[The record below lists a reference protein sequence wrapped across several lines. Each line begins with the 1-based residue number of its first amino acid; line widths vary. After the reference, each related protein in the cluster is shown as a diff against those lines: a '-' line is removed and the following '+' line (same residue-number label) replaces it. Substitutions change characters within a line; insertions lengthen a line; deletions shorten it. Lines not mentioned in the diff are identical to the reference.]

1 MVSQDLRA
9 LKPWSISSFRP
20 NLGAM
25 SIQLKRSLFLG
36 GSAILTLVSACESQ
50 KAKYEGPYAAEVAA
64 AVPMIEKSV
73 GLKYKTPPKIEM
85 RSKDQVREF
94 VTKQFKDSLAM
105 HDIAG
110 QEAAYKRLGMIPDT
124 LKLQPFLTSLLEEQI
139 VGYYD
144 PHTKVLYVV
153 DGAPKDMAAMTITH
167 ELIHALQDQYISL
180 DSVQKIRDDNDR
192 LTAAQSVFE
201 GQAVYEQISIMLGG
215 TNIAINLP
223 GGWDRIREMIR
234 ETQGSMPIFAAA
246 PKVIQET
253 LIFPYLSGAEFYRNY
268 KERKPGSIIYKDM
281 PVSTE
286 QIIHPAAFFVTRD
299 NPTRVALGTLSNATK
314 VYDNDLGEFETRL
327 FLFQQ
332 LNDQNEAV
340 RGATGWDGDRYAV
353 VNTPQGQGIVWLT
366 VWDSPVAAGEF
377 FHLAGQAVE
386 SRYSAKAATGSTDLI
401 KKYSAAG
408 RTVQVST
415 TEIQGRPVV
424 LYVDVPSGAN
434 TNIINAGQVTLKK

>member
-1 MVSQDLRA
+1 MIVQLRRVLA
-9 LKPWSISSFRP
+9 LA
-20 NLGAM
+20 GAG
-25 SIQLKRSLFLG
+25 L
-36 GSAILTLVSACESQ
+36 LTLVSACESQ
-50 KAKYEGPYAAEVAA
+50 KPKYEGPYAAEVAQ
-64 AVPMIEKSV
+64 AVPMIEKAV
-73 GLKYKTPPKIEM
+73 GLKFKTPPKIET
-85 RSKDQVREF
+85 RSKEQVREF
-94 VTKQFKDSLAM
+94 VTKQFTDSLAK

-144 PHTKVLYVV
+144 PHTKILYVV
-153 DGAPKDMAAMTITH
+153 DGSPKDMAQLTITH
-167 ELIHALQDQYISL
+167 ELVHALQDQYISL

-192 LTAAQSVFE
+192 LSAAQSVFE

-215 TNIAINLP
+215 SNIAINLP

-234 ETQGSMPIFAAA
+234 ENQSSMPIFAAA

-268 KERKPGSIIYKDM
+268 KERKPGSNIYNDM

-299 NPTRVALGTLSNATK
+299 NPTRVTLGALNNASE
-314 VYDNDLGEFETRL
+314 VYENDLGEFETRL

-366 VWDSPVAAGEF
+366 VWDSQVEAGEF
-377 FHLAGQAVE
+377 YHLADQAVQA
-386 SRYSAKAATGSTDLI
+386 RYSTKPAGGSNDLV

-415 TEIQGRPVV
+415 LEIKGRPVV
-424 LYVDVPSGAN
+424 IYADVPARGASAARRCRLRSTRQARN
-434 TNIINAGQVTLKK
+434 RW

>member
-1 MVSQDLRA
+1 MSTQPRQNLLLASGA
-9 LKPWSISSFRP
+9 LLAFATACQSEKP
-20 NLGAM
+20 
-25 SIQLKRSLFLG
+25 
-36 GSAILTLVSACESQ
+36 
-50 KAKYEGPYAAEVAA
+50 KYQGPYAAEVAE
-64 AVPMIEKSV
+64 AVPMIEKAV
-73 GLKYKTPPKIEM
+73 GLKYKTPPRIET
-85 RSKDQVREF
+85 RSKAQVREF
-94 VTKQFKDSLAM
+94 VMKQLTDSLAA

-110 QEAAYKRLGMIPDT
+110 QEAAYKLLGMIPDT
-124 LKLQPFLTSLLEEQI
+124 LKLAQFLTSLLEEQI

-153 DGAPKDMAAMTITH
+153 DGSPKDMAGMTITH
-167 ELIHALQDQYISL
+167 ELVHALQDQYISL

-192 LTAAQSVFE
+192 LSAAQSVFE

-234 ETQGSMPIFAAA
+234 ETQASMPIFAAA

-253 LIFPYLSGAEFYRNY
+253 LIFPSLSGAEFYRTY
-268 KERKPGSIIYKDM
+268 KERKPGAPIYNDM

-299 NPTRVALGTLSNATK
+299 NPTRVSLGTLTNATK
-314 VYDNDLGEFETRL
+314 IYDNDLGEFETRL
-327 FLFQQ
+327 FLFQS

-366 VWDSPVAAGEF
+366 VWDSPVEAGEF
-377 FHLAGQAVE
+377 FHLAGRALE
-386 SRYSAKAATGSTDLI
+386 SRYSTTASKGSTDLI
-401 KKYSAAG
+401 KKYSAGG
-408 RTVQVST
+408 RTMQVST
-415 TEIQGRPVV
+415 MEIQGRPVV
-424 LYVDVPSGAN
+424 VYVDVPAGAN
-434 TNIINAGQVTLKK
+434 PNIVNPAQVTLKEETR

>member
-1 MVSQDLRA
+1 MSA
-9 LKPWSISSFRP
+9 LV
-20 NLGAM
+20 
-25 SIQLKRSLFLG
+25 KRSFLLAG
-36 GSAILTLVSACESQ
+36 GPLLTLVSACDSQ
-50 KAKYEGPYAAEVAA
+50 KPRYEGPYAAEVAE
-64 AVPMIEKSV
+64 AVPMIEKAV
-73 GLKYKTPPKIEM
+73 GLKYKTPPKVET
-85 RSKDQVREF
+85 RSKEQVREF
-94 VTKQFKDSLAM
+94 VIKQFTDSLAR

-153 DGAPKDMAAMTITH
+153 DGAPKDMASMTITH
-167 ELIHALQDQYISL
+167 ELVHALQDQYISL

-192 LTAAQSVFE
+192 LSAAQSVFE

-215 TNIAINLP
+215 SNIAINLP

-234 ETQGSMPIFAAA
+234 ENQASMPIFAAA

-268 KERKPGSIIYKDM
+268 KERKSGSIIYKDM

-286 QIIHPAAFFVTRD
+286 QIIHPAAFFGARD
-299 NPTRVALGTLSNATK
+299 NPTRVTLGTLANATK
-314 VYDNDLGEFETRL
+314 VYENDLGEFETRL
-327 FLFQQ
+327 FLYQQ

-340 RGATGWDGDRYAV
+340 RGASGWDGDRYAV

-366 VWDSPVAAGEF
+366 VWDSPVEAGEF

-386 SRYSAKAATGSTDLI
+386 VRYSTKAATGSTELV
-401 KKYSAAG
+401 KKYSGGG
-408 RTVQVST
+408 RTIQVST
-415 TEIQGRPVV
+415 MEIQGRPVV
-424 LYVDVPSGAN
+424 IYADVPAGAN
-434 TNIINAGQVTLKK
+434 PNIVNPAQVTLSQ

>member
-1 MVSQDLRA
+1 MIRQIRRV
-9 LKPWSISSFRP
+9 
-20 NLGAM
+20 LGL
-25 SIQLKRSLFLG
+25 S
-36 GSAILTLVSACESQ
+36 GSALLTLVSACESQ
-50 KAKYEGPYAAEVAA
+50 KPKYEGPYATEVAQ
-64 AVPMIEKSV
+64 AVPMIEKAV
-73 GLKYKTPPKIEM
+73 GLTFKTPPRVET
-85 RSKDQVREF
+85 RSKEQVREF
-94 VTKQFKDSLAM
+94 VTKQFTDSLAM

-153 DGAPKDMAAMTITH
+153 DGAPKDMAAITITH
-167 ELIHALQDQYISL
+167 ELVHALQDQYISL

-192 LTAAQSVFE
+192 LSAAQSVFE

-234 ETQGSMPIFAAA
+234 DNQASMPIFAAA

-253 LIFPYLSGAEFYRNY
+253 LIFPYLSGAEFYRNF
-268 KERKPGSIIYKDM
+268 KERKPGTIIYSDM
-281 PVSTE
+281 PASTE
-286 QIIHPAAFFVTRD
+286 QIIHPAAFFVNRD
-299 NPTRVALGTLSNATK
+299 TPTKVGLGTLTNATK
-314 VYDNDLGEFETRL
+314 VYENDLGEFETRL
-327 FLFQQ
+327 FLFQH

-366 VWDSPVAAGEF
+366 VWDSPVEAGEF
-377 FHLAGQAVE
+377 FHLAGNAVE
-386 SRYSAKAATGSTDLI
+386 KRYSTKAAAGSTDLV
-401 KKYSAAG
+401 KKYAGAG
-408 RTVQVST
+408 RVVQLST
-415 TEIQGRPVV
+415 MEIQGRPAVI
-424 LYVDVPSGAN
+424 YADVPVGAN
-434 TNIINAGQVTLKK
+434 PNIINPAQVTLKQ

>member
-1 MVSQDLRA
+1 MTVH
-9 LKPWSISSFRP
+9 I
-20 NLGAM
+20 
-25 SIQLKRSLFLG
+25 KRSLCLAG
-36 GSAILTLVSACESQ
+36 GAFLTLVSACESQ
-50 KAKYEGPYAAEVAA
+50 KPKYEGPYAAEVSE
-64 AVPMIEKSV
+64 AVPMIEKAV
-73 GLKYKTPPKIEM
+73 GLKYKTPPKVET
-85 RSKDQVREF
+85 RSKEQVREF
-94 VTKQFKDSLAM
+94 VTKQFTDSLAM

-124 LKLQPFLTSLLEEQI
+124 LKLQQFLTSLLEEQI

-153 DGAPKDMAAMTITH
+153 DGAPKDMAGITITH
-167 ELIHALQDQYISL
+167 ELVHALQDQYISL

-192 LTAAQSVFE
+192 LSAAQSVFE

-234 ETQGSMPIFAAA
+234 ENQASMPIFAAA

-268 KERKPGSIIYKDM
+268 KERKPASIIYNDM
-281 PVSTE
+281 PSSTE

-299 NPTRVALGTLSNATK
+299 NPTRVTLGTLSNATK
-314 VYDNDLGEFETRL
+314 VYENDLGEFETRL
-327 FLFQQ
+327 FLFQH

-366 VWDSPVAAGEF
+366 VWDSPVEAGEF
-377 FHLAGQAVE
+377 FHLAGQSVE
-386 SRYSAKAATGSTDLI
+386 ARYSTKAGSASSALV
-401 KKYSAAG
+401 KNYSAAG
-408 RTVQVST
+408 RTLQLST
-415 TEIQGRPVV
+415 MEIQGRPVV
-424 LYVDVPSGAN
+424 VYVDVPAGAN
-434 TNIINAGQVTLKK
+434 PNIINPAQVVLKEVQ